1 MNVPTWMWIAT
12 IGGLVGVI
20 ALDLI
25 LVDSRPHVFGPREAT
40 RWVIFYIALALA
52 FAGFVFWYFGATY
65 AGQFLAGYITEY
77 SLSVD
82 NLFVFMVII
91 SAFAVPA
98 EQRHRVL
105 LVGIVIALVLRGI
118 LIIIGAE
125 AIARFAGTFFLFGAL
140 LLYTAVKVWRSHGEE
155 PDPEGNALI
164 RWLEK
169 RVPTTREYHGAKLMV
184 RLDGRR
190 HVTPMLL
197 VMLAIG
203 TTDLLFAIDSIPA
216 VFGLTKEAYL
226 VFTAN
231 AFALMGLRQLFFLLD
246 GLFSK
251 IVYLNRG
258 LAIILGFIGVK
269 LVLEALAETTD
280 LPVPHISI
288 LVSLGVIVGVLA
300 ATTVVSLIAVRRNP
314 ALVAASPESEAE
326 VIAAADRGVALEDLE
341 PEEPTES
348 GQPGEDREAG
358 PGTSG

>member
-1 MNVPTWMWIAT
+1 VNVPTWLWIAT
-12 IGGLVGVI
+12 IGGLVGII

-52 FAGFVFWYFGATY
+52 FAAFVFVYFGATY
-65 AGQFLAGYITEY
+65 AGQFIAGYITEY

-82 NLFVFMVII
+82 NLFVFMVIL
-91 SAFAVPA
+91 SAFAVPP
-98 EQRHRVL
+98 EHRHRVL

-125 AIARFAGTFFLFGAL
+125 AIARFAGTFFVFGAL

-169 RVPTTREYHGAKLMV
+169 RVPTTREYHGAKLTV

-216 VFGLTKEAYL
+216 VFGLTQEAYL

-246 GLFSK
+246 GLFAK

-269 LVLEALAETTD
+269 LVMEALAETTD
-280 LPVPHISI
+280 LAVPHISI
-288 LVSLGVIVGVLA
+288 VVSLAVIVGVLV

-314 ALVAASPESEAE
+314 ALLAASPEVEAE
-326 VIAAADRGVALEDLE
+326 IVAAADRGVALEGLE
-341 PEEPTES
+341 AEDDRDPEATPPDS
-348 GQPGEDREAG
+348 G
-358 PGTSG
+358 

>member
-12 IGGLVGVI
+12 IGGLVGII
-20 ALDLI
+20 ALDLV

-40 RWVIFYIALALA
+40 RWVIFYIALALVFAA
-52 FAGFVFWYFGATY
+52 FIFWYFGATY

-82 NLFVFMVII
+82 NLFVFMVIL

-98 EQRHRVL
+98 EHRHRVL
-105 LVGIVIALVLRGI
+105 LVGIVIALILRGI

-169 RVPTTREYHGAKLMV
+169 RVPTTREYHGTRLTV
-184 RLDGRR
+184 RLDGKR

-203 TTDLLFAIDSIPA
+203 TTDLLFAVDSIPA

-231 AFALMGLRQLFFLLD
+231 AFALMGLRQLFF
-246 GLFSK
+246 
-251 IVYLNRG
+251 
-258 LAIILGFIGVK
+258 
-269 LVLEALAETTD
+269 
-280 LPVPHISI
+280 
-288 LVSLGVIVGVLA
+288 
-300 ATTVVSLIAVRRNP
+300 
-314 ALVAASPESEAE
+314 
-326 VIAAADRGVALEDLE
+326 
-341 PEEPTES
+341 
-348 GQPGEDREAG
+348 
-358 PGTSG
+358 

>member
-1 MNVPTWMWIAT
+1 VNVPTWLWLAT
-12 IGGLVGVI
+12 IGALVGVI
-20 ALDLI
+20 VLDLV

-40 RWVIFYIALALA
+40 RWVIFYVILAMA

-82 NLFVFMVII
+82 NLFVFMVIL

-98 EQRHRVL
+98 EHRHRVL

-118 LIIIGAE
+118 LILIGAE
-125 AIARFAGTFFLFGAL
+125 AIARFAGTFFVFGAL

-169 RVPTTREYHGAKLMV
+169 RVPTTREYHGAKLSV

-216 VFGLTKEAYL
+216 VFGLTQEAYL

-231 AFALMGLRQLFFLLD
+231 AFALMGLRQLYFLLD

-251 IVYLNRG
+251 IIYLNRG

-288 LVSLGVIVGVLA
+288 LVSLGVIVGVLI

-314 ALVAASPESEAE
+314 ALMATAPEVEAE
-326 VIAAADRGVALEDLE
+326 LTAAADRGLALEDLE
-341 PEEPTES
+341 PEDGDDPEAKSTHS
-348 GQPGEDREAG
+348 G
-358 PGTSG
+358 

>member
-1 MNVPTWMWIAT
+1 MSVPTWMWLAT
-12 IGGLVGVI
+12 IGGLVGIIV
-20 ALDLI
+20 LDLI

-40 RWVIFYIALALA
+40 RWVIFYIALAMA
-52 FAGFVFWYFGATY
+52 FAGFIFVQFGAAY

-82 NLFVFMVII
+82 NLFVFMVIL

-98 EQRHRVL
+98 EHKHRVL
-105 LVGIVIALVLRGI
+105 LIGIVIALVLRGI

-125 AIARFAGTFFLFGAL
+125 AIARFAGTFFFFGAL
-140 LLYTAVKVWRSHGEE
+140 LLYTAVKVWRSHGDA
-155 PDPEGNALI
+155 PDPEGNGLI
-164 RWLEK
+164 RWLER
-169 RVPTTREYHGAKLMV
+169 RVPTTRDYHGTRLTV
-184 RLDGRR
+184 RLNGRR

-203 TTDLLFAIDSIPA
+203 TTDLLFAVDSIPA
-216 VFGLTKEAYL
+216 VFGLTQEAFL

-251 IVYLNRG
+251 IIYLNRG

-269 LVLEALAETTD
+269 LVLEALSKTTE

-288 LVSLGVIVGVLA
+288 GVSLAVIVGVLA
-300 ATTVVSLIAVRRNP
+300 GTTLVSLAAVRRNP
-314 ALVAASPESEAE
+314 ALILTSPESEAE
-326 VIAAADRGVALEDLE
+326 IIAAADRGEALEELAPE
-341 PEEPTES
+341 PPRDPDAHP
-348 GQPGEDREAG
+348 PGAG
-358 PGTSG
+358 